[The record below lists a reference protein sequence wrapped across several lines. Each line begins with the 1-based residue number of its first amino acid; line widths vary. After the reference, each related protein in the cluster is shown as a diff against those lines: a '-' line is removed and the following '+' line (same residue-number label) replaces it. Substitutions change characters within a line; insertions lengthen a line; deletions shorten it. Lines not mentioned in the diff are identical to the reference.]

1 MARRGRDTLGGAD
14 THESPSCEK
23 AGGETYLDMG
33 YTIAVDIGGTFT
45 DLVAVDMET
54 GEVIAAKEPSV
65 PSDFVEGVMAALE
78 RASVDVIMQF
88 RHGTTVG
95 TNAIIERKG
104 ARTALVTTAGFR
116 DVLLAGRAS
125 KPDLYDSDWDPPAP
139 LVPREWIRP
148 VRERMDA
155 GGRVVT
161 ELVEEDVIAAAE
173 GLRREGVEAVAICF
187 LNAFIN
193 GAHELRA
200 KQIVKGI
207 CPDAFVCTSHE
218 VLPEIREFER
228 TSTTVAN
235 AYLGPK
241 MSTYLASL
249 DRQLRR
255 LNADRRPRLEG
266 ELLVSHSGGGLMTVS
281 SACEWPAR
289 ICQSGPAAGVM
300 GAKSVATRLGLAN
313 AISLDMG
320 GTSADISAITDG
332 EPALRNEWHIEFNIP
347 IIFPAVDLVTVGAGG
362 GTIAWIDETGALQSG
377 PQSAA
382 AEPGPAC
389 YGRGG
394 KAPTNTDANLVLG
407 RLRPDGFL
415 GGRITLDRS
424 AAERAIAEHIAAP
437 LGMSIEE
444 AASGM
449 LRLSNTAMLN
459 GIRLMTTERGY
470 DPREFSLITFGG
482 AGGLHAADLA
492 DEIGMREV
500 VIPRLPGLTSAQ
512 GILTVDVRHDLVE
525 PLFQRASA
533 LDQER
538 TQRAIGRLEHGC
550 QALEQRDAS
559 VQRWRIEHRAD
570 IRYFG
575 QISGYLTLKIP
586 AGDPVDGLRQLID
599 EFPLR
604 HEREFGYALPHS
616 VAEIEIVNLR
626 AALIGEVEQSPSPVY
641 VQHPQSRPREM
652 SRVYFPSETAYLDT
666 VCVDR
671 DDIPVGDVVDGPAI
685 IIEWDSTIV
694 VPPRAKAVVADT
706 GDLVLSTP

>member
-1 MARRGRDTLGGAD
+1 MTLA
-14 THESPSCEK
+14 H
-23 AGGETYLDMG
+23 GETRRSMG

-45 DLVAVDMET
+45 DLVAVGAEK

-65 PSDFVEGVMAALE
+65 PSDFVAGVMAALD
-78 RASVDVIMQF
+78 RASVDEIMQF

-104 ARTALVTTAGFR
+104 ARTALLTTAGFR

-125 KPDLYDSDWDPPAP
+125 KPDLYDSDWDPPSP
-139 LVPREWIRP
+139 LVSREWIRP
-148 VRERMDA
+148 VRERVDA
-155 GGRVVT
+155 HGQVIT
-161 ELVEEDVIAAAE
+161 ELVEDDVVAAAE
-173 GLRREGVEAVAICF
+173 RLRREGVEAIAICF

-193 GAHELRA
+193 GDHELRA
-200 KQIVKGI
+200 KRIVKRI
-207 CPDAFVCTSHE
+207 CPDVFVCTSHE

-241 MSTYLASL
+241 MSTYLTDL
-249 DRQLRR
+249 DRRLRGLSARRGAR
-255 LNADRRPRLEG
+255 LDG

-300 GAKSVATRLGLAN
+300 GARSVATRLGLTN

-320 GTSADISAITDG
+320 GTSADIAAIIDG

-347 IIFPAVDLVTVGAGG
+347 IIFPAVDLVTIGAGG
-362 GTIAWIDETGALQSG
+362 GTIAWIDETGGLQSG
-377 PQSAA
+377 PQSAG
-382 AEPGPAC
+382 AEPGPVC

-415 GGRITLDRS
+415 GGRITLDRA
-424 AAERAIAEHIAAP
+424 AAERAIAEQIAAP
-437 LGMSIEE
+437 LGMTVEE

-459 GIRLMTTERGY
+459 GIRLMTTQRGY
-470 DPREFSLITFGG
+470 DPREFSLIAFGG

-492 DEIGMREV
+492 QEIGMRDI
-500 VIPRLPGLTSAQ
+500 VIPRLPGLTSAF
-512 GILTVDVRHDLVE
+512 GILTVDVRHDLLE
-525 PLFQRASA
+525 PLFQRASIF
-533 LDQER
+533 DEG
-538 TQRAIGRLEHGC
+538 RARQAILRLENGC
-550 QALEQRDAS
+550 DALKRRDAS
-559 VQRWRIEHRAD
+559 VTHWRIEHRAD

-575 QISGYLTLKIP
+575 QISGYLTIQIP
-586 AGDPVDGLRQLID
+586 AGDPIDGLRQLIR
-599 EFPLR
+599 EFPAR
-604 HEREFGYALPHS
+604 HEREFGYALPQS
-616 VAEIEIVNLR
+616 VSEIELVNLR
-626 AALIGEVEQSPSPVY
+626 AALIGEVEGTPAPVY
-641 VQHPQSRPREM
+641 LPGTQSRAREM
-652 SRVYFPSETAYLDT
+652 CQVYFPSEAMYLET

-671 DDIPVGDVVDGPAI
+671 DEIRVGDAVEGPAI
-685 IIEWDSTIV
+685 VSEWDATIV
-694 VPPRAKAVVADT
+694 VPPQAKAVVSHT
-706 GDLVLSTP
+706 GDLVVSYAR